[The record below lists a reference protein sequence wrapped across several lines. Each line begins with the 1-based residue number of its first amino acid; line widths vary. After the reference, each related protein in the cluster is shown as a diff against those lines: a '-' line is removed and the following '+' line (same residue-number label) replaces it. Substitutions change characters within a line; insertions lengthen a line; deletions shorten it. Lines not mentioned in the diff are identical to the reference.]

1 MRCVTFLQKLKH
13 KTIMAYS
20 VNLLPT
26 GQKFITEPHES
37 VLDAAIRAGIPL
49 QYGCSNGKCG
59 LCKARVVKGEVVQLR
74 YHDYALSAAE
84 KKQKCVL
91 MCASAAASNLLVEAQ
106 VDTSVEDIGIQ
117 QLRVKVRKLQ
127 RMSRDLLIM
136 HVRMPR
142 SERFKFLAG
151 QSLTLKIA
159 GVGEFDYSIAS
170 CPCDDRQMEFHIRH
184 MDSEPVS
191 DFIFKHLKSGDWLEL
206 KGPKGRFV
214 LREGSRRPMIMIAFD
229 TGFAAIKSLLEQA
242 TAQEQEREIFLYWIT
257 CGAEDPYLHNLCR
270 AWEDALD
277 EFHYFPLSIPRTY
290 EEILDQYD
298 RQRKTIE
305 RQLSE
310 VVDQHPDLS
319 AFDLYIAA
327 PEPFIESAQKLF
339 LHAGLD
345 PARFSVEILQDNLNV
360 NCLAHRL

>member
-1 MRCVTFLQKLKH
+1 MG
-13 KTIMAYS
+13 YS

-37 VLDAAIRAGIPL
+37 VLDAAIRAGIAL

-74 YHDYALSAAE
+74 YHDFVLSAVE
-84 KKQKCVL
+84 KEQRYVL
-91 MCASAAASNLLVEAQ
+91 MCATAAVSDLLVEAQ
-106 VDTSVEDIGIQ
+106 VDKSAEDIAIQ

-127 RMSRDLLIM
+127 RVSKDLLIM
-136 HVRMPR
+136 QVRMPR

-242 TAQEQEREIFLYWIT
+242 TAQEQEREIYLYWIT
-257 CGAEDPYLHNLCR
+257 CGTQGQYLHNLCR
-270 AWEDALD
+270 AWEDALE
-277 EFHYFPLSIPRTY
+277 EFHYTPLNIARVY
-290 EEILDQYD
+290 EENGTPPRRRYEMIKREL
-298 RQRKTIE
+298 
-305 RQLSE
+305 LM
-310 VVDQHPDLS
+310 VVHQHPDLS
-319 AFDLYIAA
+319 VFDLYIAA
-327 PEPFIESAQKLF
+327 PEHFNETAQKLF
-339 LHAGLD
+339 LNAGLD
-345 PARFSVEILQDNLNV
+345 REHMSVESLRGNHIV
-360 NCLAHRL
+360 NCIALKP